1 MNFVFT
7 QYYNSNEHIC
17 CHVLFAKK
25 LNVHSDNTL
34 VNCNAIFCGCK
45 NGDFQM
51 KKIDGGCSNKC
62 YITGCSIVLN
72 NMFTMFP

>member
-1 MNFVFT
+1 MNIFVAMLYS
-7 QYYNSNEHIC
+7 Q
-17 CHVLFAKK
+17 KK

-51 KKIDGGCSNKC
+51 KKFDGGCSNK
-62 YITGCSIVLN
+62 YLQY
-72 NMFTMFP
+72 MF